1 MVYLPGKLYGLAS
14 GFAIWKAGLVD
25 VAIGRE
31 GCMGWP
37 LVLLPGR
44 PGWLIMSLAWKAARL
59 HVQTDV
65 FVTCKAARAG

>member
-37 LVLLPGR
+37 VILPPGR
-44 PGWLIMSLAWKAARL
+44 PGGLIVFFAWKAS
-59 HVQTDV
+59 
-65 FVTCKAARAG
+65 RAGHWFCYLEGRAG